1 MTRFWDFGI
10 SRLRLVIQSNHEQW
24 SFERAFENA
33 FRNFP
38 VIFQGAI
45 LSSLLI
51 SYGQLGSGAGKEVLN
66 MLLSQQ
72 LPDPEKS
79 QIKSLGGS
87 G

>member
-1 MTRFWDFGI
+1 MESIAET
-10 SRLRLVIQSNHEQW
+10 QPQAN
-24 SFERAFENA
+24 
-33 FRNFP
+33 RNFP
-38 VIFQGAI
+38 VTFQGAI